1 MTLSRLLYLYLY
13 HAKNMFE
20 HIIGLKAEI
29 NRVTTLLL
37 IFFSL
42 YYLVMES
49 YTNHENML
57 FQH

>member
-29 NRVTTLLL
+29 NQATTL
-37 IFFSL
+37 IHHTYNCSCICF
-42 YYLVMES
+42 
-49 YTNHENML
+49 
-57 FQH
+57 